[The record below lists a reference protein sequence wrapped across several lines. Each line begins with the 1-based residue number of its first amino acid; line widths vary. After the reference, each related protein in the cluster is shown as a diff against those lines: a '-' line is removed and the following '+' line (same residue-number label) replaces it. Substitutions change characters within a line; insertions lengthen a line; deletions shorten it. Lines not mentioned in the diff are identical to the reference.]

1 VKQIEKMEIIE
12 VEEEDTSK
20 MRFTFPEPP
29 RASRTIFETK
39 SLSKKY
45 ENKLVLNNIDFS
57 LERGEKVCFVGKM
70 GR

>member
-1 VKQIEKMEIIE
+1 MKQIEKMEIIE

-57 LERGEKVCFVGKM
+57 LERAKKYVLSVKM